1 MNGIRADIDIAN
13 GDRASAGDGRASERI
28 ARAFRYACAAL
39 LVFAR
44 GGHADDQDT
53 AAGTQLE
60 TVEVTAVAPTAGV
73 EVPVLQLPY
82 SVQTTTSADL
92 ERALTSNVMDY
103 MNRHL
108 SGISMNA
115 VANNPLQPDLQY
127 RGFTATALLGGSE
140 GISVYLDGVRIN
152 EVFGDTVNWDLI
164 PEEII
169 ASMSLV
175 SGANPVFGLNTLGG
189 AVTVKTRDGFSDP
202 GQHLQVDTGS
212 FGRTEE
218 TLASGG
224 NNGAWGYY
232 VMGNHMEEDGW
243 RKQSNSNAT
252 NYFGALSWRGDAGM
266 FDLHVA
272 HADTKLTGNEAT
284 PIQELAQFG
293 RDSIYTAPDQTLNR
307 LNMISGQGTWQIDDA
322 TALSATLYDRRVDTR
337 SYNGDTTDFSPCE
350 DDDAILCG
358 DDGEP
363 VLDQNGGTIP
373 VFYDAINNI
382 SDRRQHG
389 RGGTLQLAFKQPL
402 FGFGNTF
409 VIGAEADRGS
419 VDYGSV
425 VEASFIL
432 PNLHTASDQGIFVP
446 DDALSVHTTTRS
458 AGLYATD
465 VFSLTDKL
473 TLTASG
479 RYNHTRTTIADTGGN
494 NPDLDGKHTFHRFN
508 PAVGATYQWSP
519 AVNFYAGYGESTR
532 APTPVEL
539 TCADENAPCK
549 LPNQFVSDPPLKQVV
564 AKSWE
569 LGMRGSFAPA
579 GWIGRTHWR
588 AGVFR
593 TTNHDDILFQAT
605 GGSQSNEGFFA
616 NVGRTRRQGFEAAVD
631 GKLLDGRIDWF
642 ANYTHLDATYR
653 TGFFEDSIHHP
664 DADEGGQIFVPR
676 GAKIPGLPRNAVKI
690 GADFALTPSITIGGD
705 VLYNSDQYLRGD
717 EANLLEPIGG
727 YALFNLRAVWHVR
740 AHVKVFA
747 RIENVFDRQ
756 YDTFGILGD
765 PTPVFPG

>member
-1 MNGIRADIDIAN
+1 MGLLDILARPVRAEDAPPL
-13 GDRASAGDGRASERI
+13 AE
-28 ARAFRYACAAL
+28 
-39 LVFAR
+39 
-44 GGHADDQDT
+44 DT
-53 AAGTQLE
+53 ELA

-73 EVPVLQLPY
+73 EVPVWQLPY

-92 ERALTSNVMDY
+92 ERSLTSNVMDY
-103 MNRHL
+103 MNRRM
-108 SGISMNA
+108 SGITLNA
-115 VANNPLQPDLQY
+115 VANNPLQPDLQD

-169 ASMSLV
+169 SSMSLV

-189 AVTVKTRDGFSDP
+189 AITIKTRDGFSDP
-202 GQHLQVDTGS
+202 GQHLQIDTGS
-212 FGRTEE
+212 FGRFEE

-224 NNGAWGYY
+224 SSGQWGYY
-232 VMGNHMEEDGW
+232 LMANHMEEDGW
-243 RKQSNSNAT
+243 RKQSNSNAS

-266 FDLHVA
+266 FDLHIA

-284 PIQELAQFG
+284 PVEELAQFG

-307 LNMISGQGTWQIDDA
+307 LNMISGQGSLQLNDA
-322 TALSATLYDRRVDTR
+322 TTLSGTVYNRRVETR
-337 SYNGDTTDFSPCE
+337 SYNGDTSDFEPCE
-350 DDDAILCG
+350 DDEGVLCN

-363 VLDQNGGTIP
+363 VLDQHGGTIP
-373 VFYDAINNI
+373 SSYNAINNI
-382 SDRRQHG
+382 GDRRQQG

-402 FGFGNTF
+402 FGFANTF
-409 VIGAEADRGS
+409 VVGAEVDSGK
-419 VDYGSV
+419 VDYGSL

-432 PNLHTASDQGIFVP
+432 PDLHTASDQGIFVP

-458 AGLYATD
+458 AGVYATD

-479 RYNHTRTTIADTGGN
+479 RYNHTRTTIEDTGGN
-494 NPDLDGKHTFHRFN
+494 DPDLDGKHTFHRFN

-519 AVNFYAGYGESTR
+519 AVNLYAGYGESTR

-549 LPNQFVSDPPLKQVV
+549 LPNQFVSDPPLNQVV

-569 LGMRGSFAPA
+569 LGLRGAFAPG
-579 GWIGRTHWR
+579 GWFGKTQWR
-588 AGVFR
+588 AGLFR
-593 TTNHDDILFQAT
+593 TTNNDDILFQAT

-616 NVGRTRRQGFEAAVD
+616 NVGQTRRQGFEGALN
-631 GKLLDGRIDWF
+631 GKLLDGRLDWF
-642 ANYTHLDATYR
+642 ANYTFLDATYR
-653 TGFFEDSIHHP
+653 TGFFEDSVNHP
-664 DADEGGQIFVPR
+664 DADEDGQIFVPK
-676 GAKIPGLPRNAVKI
+676 GSKLPGLPRHAIKL
-690 GADFALTPSITIGGD
+690 GADYAVIPSVTIGGD
-705 VLYNSDQYLRGD
+705 MTYNSRQYLRGD
-717 EANLLEPIGG
+717 EANLLEPLGG
-727 YALFNLRAVWHVR
+727 YAIVNLRAVWHIN
-740 AHVKVFA
+740 AHVKAFA

-765 PTPVFPG
+765 PTPVFSDYTDPRFLGVGSPRAGWVGVKVDL